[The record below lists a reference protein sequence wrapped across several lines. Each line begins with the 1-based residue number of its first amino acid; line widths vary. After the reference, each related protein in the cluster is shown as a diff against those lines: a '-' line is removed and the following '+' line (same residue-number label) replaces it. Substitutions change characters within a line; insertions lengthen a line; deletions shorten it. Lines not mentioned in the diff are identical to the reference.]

1 MFKPFGLSSR
11 GSARY
16 VKLWARIKWGVG
28 RFRENFSSPLLE
40 PIGNSSFF
48 SFFFPLPKGRNAR
61 VNEAHWKRN
70 RLEERKALL
79 NIRMLECIQS
89 GAQTRYTA
97 IISPRYFKLLY
108 PRIVF
113 YHYISTRSFSCIRV
127 SSCEPGEKIWCEY
140 VLFLRIHLLPS
151 SVINHILTIN

>member
-1 MFKPFGLSSR
+1 MRRRKISR
-11 GSARY
+11 
-16 VKLWARIKWGVG
+16 KFL
-28 RFRENFSSPLLE
+28 FSSPLLSS
-40 PIGNSSFF
+40 PRTLAIGNSSFF
-48 SFFFPLPKGRNAR
+48 SSSFFFFPLPKGRNAR

-89 GAQTRYTA
+89 GAQTRCAA

-113 YHYISTRSFSCIRV
+113 YHYISTRSFSRMYE
-127 SSCEPGEKIWCEY
+127 SSCEPEEKISFEY
-140 VLFLRIHLLPS
+140 VLFFANILPS
-151 SVINHILTIN
+151 STILCD

>member
-1 MFKPFGLSSR
+1 MRRRKISR
-11 GSARY
+11 
-16 VKLWARIKWGVG
+16 KFL
-28 RFRENFSSPLLE
+28 FSSPLL
-40 PIGNSSFF
+40 SSPLLSSNPSHRKLFLFSLFF
-48 SFFFPLPKGRNAR
+48 FFFPLPKGRNAR

-89 GAQTRYTA
+89 GAQTRCAA

-113 YHYISTRSFSCIRV
+113 YHYISTRSFSRMYE
-127 SSCEPGEKIWCEY
+127 SSCEPEEKISFEY
-140 VLFLRIHLLPS
+140 VLFLRIYYHLLRS
-151 SVINHILTIN
+151 SVINYMLIIN

>member
-1 MFKPFGLSSR
+1 MGCQAGAAHGTSSCEPGSNEASEDFAKISLLLSSNPSHR
-11 GSARY
+11 
-16 VKLWARIKWGVG
+16 KL
-28 RFRENFSSPLLE
+28 FL
-40 PIGNSSFF
+40 FF
-48 SFFFPLPKGRNAR
+48 FFFPLPKGRNAR

-70 RLEERKALL
+70 RLKERKALL

-89 GAQTRYTA
+89 GAQTRYAA

-127 SSCEPGEKIWCEY
+127 SSCELGEKIRCEY

>member
-1 MFKPFGLSSR
+1 MRRRKISR
-11 GSARY
+11 
-16 VKLWARIKWGVG
+16 KFL
-28 RFRENFSSPLLE
+28 FSSPRTLA
-40 PIGNSSFF
+40 IGNSSSF

-89 GAQTRYTA
+89 GAQTRYAA

-140 VLFLRIHLLPS
+140 VLFLRIHLLPY
-151 SVINHILTIN
+151 LL

>member
-1 MFKPFGLSSR
+1 MFKPFGLSSG

-16 VKLWARIKWGVG
+16 VKLRARIKWGVG
-28 RFRENFSSPLLE
+28 RFRENFSSLRTLA
-40 PIGNSSFF
+40 IGNSSFF
-48 SFFFPLPKGRNAR
+48 FFFFPSLPKGRNAR

-89 GAQTRYTA
+89 GAQTRYAA

-113 YHYISTRSFSCIRV
+113 YHCISTRSFSCVHV
-127 SSCEPGEKIWCEY
+127 SSCEPEKKIWCI
-140 VLFLRIHLLPS
+140 LHLLRS
-151 SVINHILTIN
+151 SVIN